1 MCLTHARLSKERS
14 RALITL
20 NIGALFMRKS
30 IISLALALGLAL
42 PAFSDTL
49 TIKPG
54 APARYTVVKGDTLWG
69 ISGRYLK
76 SPWKWPRLWQMNKTE
91 IKNPHWIYPGDV
103 LVLTYVNGQPR
114 LSLEKSRQGDVRLS
128 PQVRMSDI
136 DKAVSSI
143 PAKAIEPF
151 LYRPLVVNEEEFATS
166 PRLVAGPEERLAF
179 GTGDRV
185 FANGVGEM
193 GNWQVYRA
201 SKPLIDPQTKENLGY
216 EVLYGG
222 DTQVDKLGEEIQT
235 MHITKVS
242 SEILVGDRLIKA
254 PKDQFVSY
262 VPHSPDGNIRGQ
274 IISVYDGVDGAAQ
287 YSNVVINRGKREQ
300 VEAGD
305 VFSIYKN
312 AKPVTLIMADGE
324 KKEVTLPGQ
333 TIGKIFVYR
342 VFDKVSYGLVLES
355 TDATSVGD
363 VIAPPEDE

>member
-1 MCLTHARLSKERS
+1 
-14 RALITL
+14 
-20 NIGALFMRKS
+20 MRKS

-49 TIKPG
+49 TIKPD

-76 SPWKWPRLWQMNKTE
+76 SPWKWPRLWQMNKSE

-114 LSLEKSRQGDVRLS
+114 LTLEKSGQGDVRLS

-136 DKAVSSI
+136 DKAIASI
-143 PAKAIEPF
+143 PARAIEPF

-185 FANGVGEM
+185 FANGVSTA
-193 GNWQVYRA
+193 GNWQIYRA
-201 SKPLIDPQTKENLGY
+201 SKPLIDPDTKENLGF

-222 DTQVDKLGEEIQT
+222 DAQLDKMGDEIQT
-235 MHITKVS
+235 MRITRVA

-262 VPHSPDGNIRGQ
+262 VPHSPDGNIQGQ

-300 VEAGD
+300 VEPGD
-305 VFSIYKN
+305 VFSLFKHG
-312 AKPVTLIMADGE
+312 KPITVITADGQ
-324 KKEVTLPGQ
+324 KKQVLLPGQ
-333 TIGKIFVYR
+333 TVGKIFVYR
-342 VFDKVSYGLVLES
+342 VFDKVSYALVLDS
-355 TDATSVGD
+355 TDAVSVGD
-363 VIAPPEDE
+363 VVAPPEGE

>member
-1 MCLTHARLSKERS
+1 
-14 RALITL
+14 
-20 NIGALFMRKS
+20 MRKS

-69 ISGRYLK
+69 ISGHYLK
-76 SPWKWPRLWQMNKTE
+76 SPWKWPNLWQMNKRE

-114 LSLEKSRQGDVRLS
+114 LTLEKGRQGDVRLS

-136 DKAVSSI
+136 DKAISSI

-151 LYRPLVVNEEEFATS
+151 LYRPLVVNEEEFLTS

-179 GTGDRV
+179 GSGDRIYT
-185 FANGVGEM
+185 NGVASM
-193 GNWQVYRA
+193 GTWQVYRA
-201 SKPLIDPQTKENLGY
+201 SKPLIDPVTKENLGY
-216 EVLYGG
+216 EVMYGG
-222 DTQVDKLGEEIQT
+222 DAVVDKLGEEIQT
-235 MHITKVS
+235 MHLTKVS

-262 VPHSPDGNIRGQ
+262 VPHSPDANIQGQ
-274 IISVYDGVDGAAQ
+274 IISVYDGVDGAAE

-300 VEAGD
+300 VEPGD
-305 VFSIYKN
+305 VFNIVKN
-312 AKPVTLIMADGE
+312 AKPVTLVMADGQ
-324 KKEVTLPGQ
+324 KKQVTLPGVS
-333 TIGKIFVYR
+333 IGKIFIYR
-342 VFDKVSYGLVLES
+342 VFDKVSYGLVLDS
-355 TDATSVGD
+355 TDAASVGD
-363 VIAPPEDE
+363 VVNAPESE